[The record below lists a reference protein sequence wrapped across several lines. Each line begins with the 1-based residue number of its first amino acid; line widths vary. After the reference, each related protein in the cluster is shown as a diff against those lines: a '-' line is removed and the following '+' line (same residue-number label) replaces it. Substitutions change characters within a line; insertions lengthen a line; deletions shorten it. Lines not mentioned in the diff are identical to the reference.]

1 MDDTTLFRVVFYFL
15 VVFTEQLFAAL
26 VSSGGNRR
34 LAVAALHNR
43 DFVVWTGHFVFLL
56 SFPFLDIE
64 KAGYLFQISFFGGGG
79 EIYFFLKKKFPKRGL
94 FPVKIKAKIET
105 AIVTFITL
113 KPLAIAALLSEIF
126 LSSFSSISISLVFL
140 TNKSHTPDTISK
152 IPMRDVPTTI
162 KSGRGTGI
170 ISCTPKPYVSNP
182 PSRIIIPVTVIKI
195 NNLFFHN
202 QSSS

>member
-1 MDDTTLFRVVFYFL
+1 MQVPKSHNKYNLSNSISPNNSETWDYCHI
-15 VVFTEQLFAAL
+15 
-26 VSSGGNRR
+26 SGENQ
-34 LAVAALHNR
+34 
-43 DFVVWTGHFVFLL
+43 
-56 SFPFLDIE
+56 S
-64 KAGYLFQISFFGGGG
+64 
-79 EIYFFLKKKFPKRGL
+79 
-94 FPVKIKAKIET
+94 KIET

-195 NNLFFHN
+195 NNLFFIIN
-202 QSSS
+202 PPRK